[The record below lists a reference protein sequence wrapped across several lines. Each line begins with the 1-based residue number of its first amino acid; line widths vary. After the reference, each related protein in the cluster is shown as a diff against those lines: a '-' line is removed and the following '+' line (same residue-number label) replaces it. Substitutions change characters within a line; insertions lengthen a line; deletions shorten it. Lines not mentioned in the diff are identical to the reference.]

1 MSTADKDVR
10 SAKFQNFIDV
20 CMMGGGGG
28 EVRTHHQT
36 NVFKISRLFGATTLL
51 ALDVSPLN
59 FVNLLIL
66 RFLPSSV
73 TGHFVTGLPCIPIIK
88 EYNGGGEAALIQ
100 GRGCLIFWPR
110 GRALIPGKGIIRA

>member
-1 MSTADKDVR
+1 
-10 SAKFQNFIDV
+10 
-20 CMMGGGGG
+20 MMGGGGGG
-28 EVRTHHQT
+28 EVRTHHHT
-36 NVFKISRLFGATTLL
+36 NVCKISRLFGATTLL

-88 EYNGGGEAALIQ
+88 EYNGGGEGGTYSREGVFDILAK
-100 GRGCLIFWPR
+100 
-110 GRALIPGKGIIRA
+110 RAGTYSGEGDY